1 VASVTA
7 GQVAAGVGGTELPS
21 GAARA
26 GAPPRAADG
35 RRVSLFGLEAAL
47 AWRYLRSRRGSR
59 LLSLISVIAI
69 GGVAVG
75 VSALILIMGVM
86 NGLQRD
92 LREKI
97 LVGSPDVRVLTYGDD
112 LRIER
117 WREALG
123 RVRTTPGVVAAAPV
137 VLTQGL
143 VGRGTQG
150 QGFTTGAQ
158 IVGIEPAGPGVP
170 DVTAVRQHAVLGDF
184 TFRTADPGR
193 RGAVLGKRLAEQL
206 NASPGEMITIVT
218 RGGVTMNPVT
228 GEAVPAFEEFQVTG
242 VFETGMYEYDNT
254 YLYVSLERAQ
264 RLAGLGEAVTG
275 IEVRTA
281 DRWNADQVA
290 KVLSDRLGFPF
301 FTRDWQEQNSSLF
314 QALKLEKL
322 GMGVI
327 LLLIVVVAA
336 FNIVSTLTMVVTDKT
351 REIGI
356 LKAMGLPAR
365 SVRRVFFMQGLV
377 IGLVGTAIGLLLGMA
392 GSIALEHYQFIKLDP
407 SVYFIDHLP
416 VATEP
421 ADVLVTVLA
430 SVAIAALATLY
441 PAIQASKLY
450 PLEAIRHD

>member
-1 VASVTA
+1 VVVGAGRAVTA
-7 GQVAAGVGGTELPS
+7 GQIATATGGDAS
-21 GAARA
+21 ARRTA
-26 GAPPRAADG
+26 GAQQPTPG
-35 RRVSLFGLEAAL
+35 RRASLAGLEVAL
-47 AWRYLRSRRGSR
+47 AWRYLRSRRGSS

-92 LREKI
+92 LRDKI
-97 LVGSPDVRVLTYGDD
+97 LVGSPDIRVLTAGDD
-112 LRIER
+112 LRMER
-117 WREALG
+117 WQEALG
-123 RVRTTPGVVAAAPV
+123 RVRTTPGVLAAAPV

-150 QGFTTGAQ
+150 FTTAAQ
-158 IVGIEPAGPGVP
+158 VVGIEPPGPNAP
-170 DVTAVRQHAVLGDF
+170 DVTSVRQHAVLGDF
-184 TFRTADPGR
+184 TFRTGDGAR
-193 RGAVLGKRLAEQL
+193 RGAVLGKRLADQL
-206 NASPGEMITIVT
+206 NVFPGDRVSIVT
-218 RGGVTMNPVT
+218 RAGVTMNPVT
-228 GEAVPAFEEFQVTG
+228 GTPVPTFEEFTVTG

-254 YLYVSLERAQ
+254 YLYIDLPLAQ
-264 RLAGLGEAVTG
+264 RLAGLGQAVTG
-275 IEVRTA
+275 IEVRTS
-281 DRWNADQVA
+281 DRWRANEVA
-290 KVLSDRLGFPF
+290 RTLSDRLGFPY

-322 GMGVI
+322 GMSVI

-365 SVRRVFFMQGLV
+365 SVRRVFFLQGLV
-377 IGLVGTAIGLLLGMA
+377 IGIVGTGIGLVLGLA
-392 GSIALEHYQFIKLDP
+392 GAVLLEHYKFIRLDP

-416 VATEP
+416 VSTEP
-421 ADVLVTVLA
+421 SDVFVTALA

-441 PAIQASKLY
+441 PALQAAKLY
-450 PLEAIRHD
+450 PLEAIRHE